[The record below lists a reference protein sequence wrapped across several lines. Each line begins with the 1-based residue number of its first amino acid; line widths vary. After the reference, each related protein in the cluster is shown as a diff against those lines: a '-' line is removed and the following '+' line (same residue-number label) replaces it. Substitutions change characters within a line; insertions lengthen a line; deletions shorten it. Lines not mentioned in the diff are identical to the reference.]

1 MTEPDPIDHIGR
13 LVAKRRLATPD
24 VPLDGMEILGRA
36 KRLTALTRP
45 AIEGVFARHGL
56 DTGEFD
62 VLATL
67 RRAGAPF
74 ELRPTELMR
83 ETLVSSGGLTD
94 RLARLERKGLVAR
107 RKASG
112 DGRSTLA
119 RLTDEGRALI
129 DAAYAEDM
137 ETEQS
142 LLTPLDPAERRD
154 LARLL
159 AKLLAWMEDE
169 EGSSTKP

>member
-94 RLARLERKGLVAR
+94 RLARLER
-107 RKASG
+107 
-112 DGRSTLA
+112 
-119 RLTDEGRALI
+119 
-129 DAAYAEDM
+129 
-137 ETEQS
+137 TE
-142 LLTPLDPAERRD
+142 
-154 LARLL
+154 RLL
-159 AKLLAWMEDE
+159 SRDIVVVDLRQPDRLLVRLSDGAVERMNVPPAKN
-169 EGSSTKP
+169 T